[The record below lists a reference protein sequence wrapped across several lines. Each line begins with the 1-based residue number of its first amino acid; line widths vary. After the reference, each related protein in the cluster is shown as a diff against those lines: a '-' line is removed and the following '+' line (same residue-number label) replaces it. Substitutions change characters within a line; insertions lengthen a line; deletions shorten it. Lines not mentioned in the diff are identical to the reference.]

1 MYNINISK
9 TTAHKYLNKELKLS
23 SIARVKRLNYKKG
36 KPHKIFENLLNQ
48 NFYVSEPN
56 RIWCTDFT
64 YLKLTDGSF
73 RYNCSILDLYDR
85 SIVSSITAK
94 EMTSDLA
101 IKTLERAFLLIIE
114 TSIKYFLLLDS
125 CVTILLYHYKDIAN
139 HTGKLLE
146 DRTKDMVAKEVTED
160 TLAAIRNNKNI
171 IIGEE
176 GKKLAE
182 SIPKNR
188 REYKGYGISAGFSL
202 STPKGGAGGSL
213 MHGISVDEK
222 FYPRGGRNSWK
233 SK

>member
-146 DRTKDMVAKEVTED
+146 DRTKDMVAKEATED
-160 TLAAIRNNKNI
+160 TLVAIRNNKNVI
-171 IIGEE
+171 TGEE
-176 GKKLAE
+176 GKKLAD
-182 SIPKNR
+182 SIPMDR
-188 REYKGYGISAGFSL
+188 REYYKAIIITGSA
-202 STPKGGAGGSL
+202 
-213 MHGISVDEK
+213 EK
-222 FYPRGGRNSWK
+222 FIVGAEGGLVLYTIRIL
-233 SK
+233 